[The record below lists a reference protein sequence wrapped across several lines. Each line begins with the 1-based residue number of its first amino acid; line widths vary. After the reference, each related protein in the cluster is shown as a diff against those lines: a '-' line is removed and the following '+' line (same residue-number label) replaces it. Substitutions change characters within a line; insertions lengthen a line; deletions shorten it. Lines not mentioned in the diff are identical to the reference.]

1 MKVVRRT
8 RAPRDEAVTRVVEEG
23 TTPPAGPPV
32 EPAPDRDLWPWLLL
46 LLVLVIGGIV
56 AAVVLTRD
64 DGKKN
69 NASPGTTVLSQPAT
83 TVTVSRVTAP
93 TKPATTPPAVARV
106 KLANLLGVPASTA
119 VARLRKDG
127 FQPAVRS
134 VFSTKPRGIV
144 AAQKPG
150 AGTQLAKGATV
161 TLLVSKGQPAKPV
174 PGVVGQSE
182 SQAVALLKAAGFG
195 ATPVEVPSNETKGNV
210 IAQKPN
216 EGQKAQPGTKV
227 RLNVSRGPA
236 QSGSSSTTAP
246 TTTAPAA
253 TTPARTTPPRPAQ
266 PVTVTVPDVEGQTLE
281 QAQRALRRV
290 GMIMEVRYVPNDQPS
305 GTVVAQ
311 ARKPGTTAKR
321 GDHMLVTVSQ
331 GGSGGTA
338 ATPLV
343 TVPNVVGQAEQ
354 TAQSRLR
361 QAGFRAIVEDLP
373 TSDPAQDGKVVDEQ
387 PAAGTKAPKG
397 SQIIIYIG
405 RASTG

>member
-8 RAPRDEAVTRVVEEG
+8 RPGRADSAVTRVVEEG
-23 TTPPAGPPV
+23 TAPPAGPPP
-32 EPAPDRDLWPWLLL
+32 EPPPDRDLWPWLLL
-46 LLVLVIGGIV
+46 LLVLVVGGIV

-64 DGKKN
+64 DNKKS
-69 NASPGTTVLSQPAT
+69 ATPTT
-83 TVTVSRVTAP
+83 TVTVARVTP
-93 TKPATTPPAVARV
+93 KTTAKKPAVARV

-127 FQPAVRS
+127 FQPLVRS
-134 VFSTKPRGIV
+134 VFSTKPRGTV

-150 AGTQLAKGATV
+150 PGTQLAKGATV

-174 PGVVGQSE
+174 PDVVGQSE

-195 ATPVEVPSNETKGNV
+195 ATPVNVPSTETKGNV

-216 EGQKAQPGTKV
+216 AGEKAQPGTKV
-227 RLNVSRGPA
+227 RLNVS
-236 QSGSSSTTAP
+236 SGAAP
-246 TTTAPAA
+246 SAGSTTAPAA

-266 PVTVTVPDVEGQTLE
+266 PVTVTIPDVEGKTLE
-281 QAQRALRRV
+281 QAQRALHGV
-290 GMIMEVRYVPNDQPS
+290 GIVMEIRYVPNEQPS

-311 ARKPGTTAKR
+311 AREPGTTAKR
-321 GDHMLVTVSQ
+321 GDHMLVTVSR

-338 ATPLV
+338 ASPLV
-343 TVPNVVGQAEQ
+343 TVPNVVGQDEQ

-361 QAGFRAIVEDLP
+361 QAGFVGIVEDLP
-373 TSDPAQDGKVVDEQ
+373 TSDPAQNGKVVDEQ
-387 PAAGTKAPKG
+387 PAAGTKAPQG
-397 SQIIIYIG
+397 SQIIIYVG

>member
-8 RAPRDEAVTRVVEEG
+8 RPARGDAVTRVVEEG
-23 TTPPAGPPV
+23 TSPPTGPPL

-46 LLVLVIGGIV
+46 LLVLVIGGII
-56 AAVVLTRD
+56 AAVVLSRD
-64 DGKKN
+64 DKKKN
-69 NASPGTTVLSQPAT
+69 AAPGTTTVLSQPAT
-83 TVTVSRVTAP
+83 TVTVARVTTPKTPA
-93 TKPATTPPAVARV
+93 KKQATTPAKKAVPAVARV
-106 KLANLLGVPASTA
+106 KLANLLGIPASTA

-144 AAQKPG
+144 SAQNPG
-150 AGTQLAKGATV
+150 AGTQLAKGAAV

-195 ATPVEVPSNETKGNV
+195 ATTVHVPSSETKGVV
-210 IAQKPN
+210 IAQKPT
-216 EGQKAQPGTKV
+216 EGDQAQPGTTV
-227 RLNVSRGPA
+227 RLNVSSGPA
-236 QSGSSSTTAP
+236 SSGSSSTPAP

-253 TTPARTTPPRPAQ
+253 TTPPRTTPARPAQ
-266 PVTVTVPDVEGQTLE
+266 PVTVTVPDVEGNSLE
-281 QAQRALRRV
+281 QAQRALRGV
-290 GMIMEVRYVPNDQPS
+290 GMIMEIRYAPNDQPS

-338 ATPLV
+338 GSPLV
-343 TVPNVVGQAEQ
+343 TVPNVVGQDEQ
-354 TAQSRLR
+354 TA
-361 QAGFRAIVEDLP
+361 
-373 TSDPAQDGKVVDEQ
+373 
-387 PAAGTKAPKG
+387 
-397 SQIIIYIG
+397 
-405 RASTG
+405 